1 VKNYF
6 LNALLF
12 IFFATTFF
20 SCYKKDFDK
29 IKLANAQPEYLIPL
43 VDADLSLKDIV
54 DPNKKQLNITEDADG
69 FYTFIY
75 YQDIVET
82 FITDLLKIDD
92 ITISQ
97 SISLTNSESAT
108 LPVAGTISHD
118 FSQSTVFAS
127 ANGEK
132 IKNIR
137 FKSGSIPINIS
148 SSFKEDIE
156 IQITFP
162 YITKNGVP
170 LSDDIVIHYLGS
182 PSTIFASNYDLTGYT
197 IDCSENNSTV
207 NTLTYS
213 AKLIVNYKA
222 GNTID
227 ASQKID
233 FNTGFT
239 AINYAYVE
247 GYIGKYD
254 LSIPQDSVAIDIF
267 DNAYLGSIYFTDPK
281 VRAIITNSIG
291 APSEVNLNK
300 LTTQSKINGQT
311 DIIGTIINTNIPI
324 MYPSLA
330 EVGQKDSTTIQ
341 LDKTNSNVQTVF
353 NPAPNKVLYQISAA
367 INPNGETVNFVTD
380 LSSIKVR
387 GEVEIPMEG
396 KITKLVLLDTL
407 KGISFP
413 DLNVA
418 GKSVTILSG
427 GFNISLSNG
436 FPMNSNIQMYFIDA
450 QNVVIDSLFSTP
462 HFIPSASV
470 DVAGKVI
477 SPSTLLIKELFNA
490 DRYNRIT
497 HSNRAILVAQ
507 FSTANAGSTPVKIY
521 SSYKIKS
528 NIGLDI
534 KANVSF

>member
-1 VKNYF
+1 VKKHF
-6 LNALLF
+6 FKIILF
-12 IFFATTFF
+12 ILLVTTFF

-29 IKLANAQPEYLIPL
+29 IKLANAQPEYLFPL

-54 DPNKKQLNITEDADG
+54 DPNKKQLNITESSDG

-75 YQDIVET
+75 YQNIFEK

-92 ITISQ
+92 VTISQ
-97 SISLTNSESAT
+97 SISLTNSEGAT
-108 LPVAGTISHD
+108 LPVAGRISHD
-118 FSQSTVFAS
+118 FSQSIVFAS

-137 FKSGSIPINIS
+137 FKSGSIPIRIT
-148 SSFKEDIE
+148 SSFKQDIE

-182 PSTIFASNYDLTGYT
+182 PSTTFASNYDLTGYT

-207 NTLTYS
+207 NTLSYT

-239 AINYAYVE
+239 GINYSYIE

-254 LSIPQDSVAIDIF
+254 LSIPQDSVTIGIF
-267 DNAYLGSIYFTDPK
+267 NNAYLGSIYFTDPK

-300 LTTQSKINGQT
+300 LITQSNINGQT

-353 NPAPNKVLYQISAA
+353 NPAPNKVLYQISGA
-367 INPNGETVNFVTD
+367 INPNGETANFVTD
-380 LSSIKVR
+380 MSSIKVR

-436 FPMNSNIQMYFIDA
+436 FPINSHIQMYFIDA

-470 DVAGKVI
+470 DVTGKVT
-477 SPSTLLIKELFNA
+477 SPSTLVIKELFDA
-490 DRYNRIT
+490 DRYNKIT
-497 HSNRAILVAQ
+497 HTNRAVLVSQ
-507 FSTANAGSTPVKIY
+507 FSTANAGNTPVKIY
-521 SSYKIKS
+521 SSYQIKS